1 MIFYDEPNH
10 DIFELENNIN
20 PNHQHNHPLTNN
32 NILQQINNQTES
44 ILLLDSHKNPGL
56 LLPTKTRFRLI
67 KLLIF
72 KIIKIFTAT
81 QVYFND
87 LLVKN
92 INQTNHILR
101 DIATNLY
108 FPEPNYYQSVFF
120 QDESARLY
128 QHLENVFRGSEND
141 ILERQKKYSKYL
153 NKLPSHFQKYHF
165 LDIGFGRGEFLQ
177 ILKNSHINHI
187 TGVDTNEV
195 FVSQASKKGFNVYNQ
210 DGLTFL
216 KNTSDSF
223 CGISLFHLLEHLIFP
238 EIFDLLRLIHNK
250 LIKNGI
256 LILETPNPENLQ
268 VSSYSFYY
276 DYTHKTKL
284 PPQFLKSILLFIGFR
299 KVKILYAS
307 PFKEKTTTQID
318 SLVNGAREY
327 AIIAYK

>member
-1 MIFYDEPNH
+1 MIFYDEPNQ
-10 DIFELENNIN
+10 DILELENDIN
-20 PNHQHNHPLTNN
+20 SDHQHNHPLTNN

-44 ILLLDSHKNPGL
+44 ILLLDSHKNPRL
-56 LLPTKTRFRLI
+56 LLPAKTRFRSI

-72 KIIKIFTAT
+72 KIIKIYTSA

-87 LLVKN
+87 ILVKN
-92 INQTNHILR
+92 INQTNHILK
-101 DIATNLY
+101 DIALNLSLL
-108 FPEPNYYQSVFF
+108 EPNHYQPVFF
-120 QDESARLY
+120 QQESTKLY
-128 QHLENVFRGSEND
+128 QHLENVFRGSENE

-153 NKLPSHFQKYHF
+153 KVLSSHSLEYPF

-177 ILKNSHINHI
+177 ILKNNHISHI

-195 FVSQASKKGFNVYNQ
+195 FVSQATKKGFNVYNQ

-216 KNTSDSF
+216 KNTSDNF
-223 CGISLFHLLEHLIFP
+223 CGISMFHLLEHLIFP

-268 VSSYSFYY
+268 VSSYAFYY

-299 KVKILYAS
+299 NIKILYAS
-307 PFKEKTTTQID
+307 PFKEKTTTQVDNLI
-318 SLVNGAREY
+318 NGAREY